1 MMSQELH
8 DDLPASRSPYGAAE
22 TSHLEPSVKLAI
34 ESAVSSSIGSMT
46 DNLTQVI
53 EFRLNSFARTFSEDD
68 GATVEQA
75 IKKARRENHS
85 CKREGNKEQLDH
97 KLQAFDKFDGASIHS
112 RATLWIK

>member
-8 DDLPASRSPYGAAE
+8 DDLSAFRSPYGAAE
-22 TSHLEPSVKLAI
+22 ASHLEPSVKLAI
-34 ESAVSSSIGSMT
+34 ESAVTSSVGSMT

-53 EFRLNSFARTFSEDD
+53 EIRLTSFTCTFSEEN

-75 IKKARRENHS
+75 IKKARRENYS
-85 CKREGNKEQLDH
+85 CKRKGSKQQLDH
-97 KLQAFDKFDGASIHS
+97 KLQVFDKFDGASIHS